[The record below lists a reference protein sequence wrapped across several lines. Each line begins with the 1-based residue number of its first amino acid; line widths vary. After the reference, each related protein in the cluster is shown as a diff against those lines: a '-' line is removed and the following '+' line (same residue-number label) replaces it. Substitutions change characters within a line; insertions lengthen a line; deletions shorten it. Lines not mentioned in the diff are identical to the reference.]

1 MKHIR
6 YQHLNQN
13 KYVSMRYMQ
22 VTDSE
27 YDHFCD
33 LRTQGYEIT
42 TEHDGYDRLLLTI
55 QSNRGYL
62 PKIEKFCS
70 YSDIESRVI
79 KSIDR
84 LAYQLVDQEVLI

>member
-1 MKHIR
+1 MQR
-6 YQHLNQN
+6 LQYLHLNQN
-13 KYVSMRYMQ
+13 NYVSLRYMQ
-22 VTDSE
+22 VTDGE
-27 YDHFCD
+27 YDRFCY
-33 LRTQGYEIT
+33 LRDSGYEIT

-84 LAYQLVDQEVLI
+84 LAYQLVEQEVLI